1 MIYYIFNFLLDKI
14 SETEVTIQHKIIES
28 ITLNFFFPI
37 TTLLKLKPQHRRTQH
52 KRPSLP
58 KKLTFFRN

>member
-28 ITLNFFFPI
+28 ITLNFFSSHNHVAE
-37 TTLLKLKPQHRRTQH
+37 T
-52 KRPSLP
+52 
-58 KKLTFFRN
+58 

>member
-28 ITLNFFFPI
+28 ITLNFIFFSHNHVAE
-37 TTLLKLKPQHRRTQH
+37 T
-52 KRPSLP
+52 
-58 KKLTFFRN
+58 